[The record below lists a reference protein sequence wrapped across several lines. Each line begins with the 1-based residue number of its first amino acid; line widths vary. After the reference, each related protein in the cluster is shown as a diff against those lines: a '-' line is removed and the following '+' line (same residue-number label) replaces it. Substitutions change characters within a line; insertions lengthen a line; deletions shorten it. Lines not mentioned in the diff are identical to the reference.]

1 MLSSEMRDNIKRHY
15 GDSDED
21 LKDLGE
27 IMDALNGL
35 DELEATKRNL
45 ETANLEHDKALKA
58 LDESWRKRYRE
69 RFFEG
74 DVSIPDLVD
83 DDPDNDVDDPSDI
96 TIEEYLNEFMKGGK

>member
-1 MLSSEMRDNIKRHY
+1 MLTSEMRENIKRHY

-35 DELEATKRNL
+35 DELETVKRNL
-45 ETANLEHDKALKA
+45 ETSNLEHDKALKN

-69 RFFEG
+69 RFFDG

-83 DDPDNDVDDPSDI
+83 DESEEESEQDI
-96 TIEEYLNEFMKGGK
+96 TIEDYIANFMNSKKGR

>member
-27 IMDALNGL
+27 IMDALKDL
-35 DELEATKRNL
+35 DELDVIKRNL
-45 ETANLEHDKALKA
+45 ETANLEHEQAIKN

-69 RFFEG
+69 RFFDG
-74 DVSIPDLVD
+74 DVSIPDFVD
-83 DDPDNDVDDPSDI
+83 EEGEEKEHPEDI
-96 TIEEYLNEFMKGGK
+96 SIEDYIKDFMNERK